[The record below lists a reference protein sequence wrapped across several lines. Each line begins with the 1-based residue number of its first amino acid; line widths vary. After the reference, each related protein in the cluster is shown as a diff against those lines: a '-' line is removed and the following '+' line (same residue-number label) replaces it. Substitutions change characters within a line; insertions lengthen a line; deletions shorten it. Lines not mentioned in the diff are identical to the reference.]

1 MKRLS
6 VLALCRL
13 VTCFSPNSS
22 WYRFLNPSPHFR
34 RISPTQL
41 YFFFLDKCHTGLR
54 RCDLPSL
61 HSFCLFV
68 SPCSLSW
75 HHKHLVDSFVAP
87 RDKHTNVCFGTKTI
101 SKLRVYFV
109 SPAKTKGTAEMRGS
123 RHTSKTPSKIIFHMC
138 AAVWEKAEVF
148 GEISEMDVTSLLH
161 PYRRTA
167 GDPLPSKEEL
177 ITICHYSCVPAKLLH
192 W

>member
-1 MKRLS
+1 MKCLS

-22 WYRFLNPSPHFR
+22 WYRFLNPSPHFC

-41 YFFFLDKCHTGLR
+41 YFLFLDKCHTGLR
-54 RCDLPSL
+54 CYDLPSL

-68 SPCSLSW
+68 CFPLLTIMTSQTSGRFICGP
-75 HHKHLVDSFVAP
+75 KHA
-87 RDKHTNVCFGTKTI
+87 NICFETRTV
-101 SKLRVYFV
+101 SKFRVYFV
-109 SPAKTKGTAEMRGS
+109 SPAKMKGTAEMRGS
-123 RHTSKTPSKIIFHMC
+123 QHTSKTPSKIIFHMC

-148 GEISEMDVTSLLH
+148 GDISEMDVTSLLH